1 MAKTEDGEGHHLRKL
16 NQPNMLHQSITRNL
30 FYHYFF
36 VLILIYGLAVIVGLS
51 QIKISFIEDA
61 MQKADLPAQVLL
73 TETFGNENIVYN
85 HAIKKQDRPKTVY
98 HLLFEAMTEL
108 HFDDNR
114 SLFGSELPG
123 FTVYNTRIFVAGKG
137 LNYNTLPKDNPPSP
151 EINIKT
157 PSPKKPSEEEDNASK
172 SNEKLKKT
180 VLIYHTHPWE
190 SYNPI
195 NNGQVT
201 TTDPDKSVALDGNEI
216 EKVLSQNGIGSEHL
230 IKQGWGYNVAYQSSR
245 AMVQKAMKKT
255 PSLNYLIDIH
265 RDSSGRSITTMKI
278 GSTSYARI
286 SIIIGEANPN
296 YSANLYLAKK
306 IKTEL
311 DKKYPDLVRGIVG
324 KTKLT
329 GNGIY
334 NQDLSKNAILVE
346 IGGVDNN
353 LQEITRSSKAFG
365 EALAQVIN
373 QNK

>member
-1 MAKTEDGEGHHLRKL
+1 MKKL
-16 NQPNMLHQSITRNL
+16 NQPNMMHQSIATNYV
-30 FYHYFF
+30 YHYFF
-36 VLILIYGLAVIVGLS
+36 VLILIYSLAVIVGLS

-61 MQKADLPAQVLL
+61 MQKADWPAQVLL
-73 TETFGNENIVYN
+73 TETFGSENIVYN
-85 HAIKKQDRPKTVY
+85 HAIKEQDRPKTVY

-123 FTVYNTRIFVAGKG
+123 FTIYNTRIFVAGKG
-137 LNYNTLPKDNPPSP
+137 LNYTNLPKDNPPPP

-157 PSPKKPSEEEDNASK
+157 PSSKESEPDNTNK

-201 TTDPDKSVALDGNEI
+201 TTNPDKSVALDGNEI
-216 EKVLSQNGIGSEHL
+216 EKILNQNGIGSVHL

-245 AMVQKAMKKT
+245 AMVQKALKKT

-265 RDSSGRSITTMKI
+265 RDSSGRNLTTMKI
-278 GSTSYARI
+278 KDTSYARI

-306 IKTEL
+306 IKNEL
-311 DKKYPDLVRGIVG
+311 DKNYPDLVRGIVG

-329 GNGIY
+329 GNGVY

-365 EALAQVIN
+365 EALAQIIKKN
-373 QNK
+373 Q